1 MLAVFW
7 GVMALAGL
15 VTEGIFTVSGIVPTT
30 RPAQIAPAHFEWNYT
45 TYLNIVFIGLF
56 AVLYW
61 TYRNRERL
69 GGGSG
74 YALDPVCG
82 MQVETANA
90 PASTMHQGHRV
101 YFCSDHCRF
110 KFESEPTRFA
120 KRAVSAGVHDH
131 GEGTMDNYSS
141 DGDVANPADVSRQ
154 IDPVCG
160 MTVDPATAAA
170 TRTHDG
176 VDYFF
181 CNPGCADKFEANP
194 KFYLRDGAQNSQSTP
209 AIDD

>member
-15 VTEGIFTVSGIVPTT
+15 VTEGIFTVAGIVPTT

-61 TYRNRERL
+61 AYRNRDRL

-101 YFCSDHCRF
+101 YFCSDHCRL

-131 GEGTMDNYSS
+131 GEGTMDNSS
-141 DGDVANPADVSRQ
+141 DSDVANPAHVPPH

-160 MTVDPATAAA
+160 MTVDPATAAT

-181 CNPGCADKFEANP
+181 CNPGCAYKFEADP
-194 KFYLRDGAQNSQSTP
+194 DRYLHQGAQNSQSAP